1 MFTYVANSLWLLACL
16 PEAHAF
22 RQAQRD
28 VAGTQ
33 HRLLLRL
40 LHQNA
45 DTVIGRRYRFAHI
58 RSIAD
63 YQARVPLSTY
73 ADYQEAI
80 EHIGRGKPGVLTRD
94 PVLLLEPT
102 SGSTAA
108 TKYIPYTAALRAEFE
123 RAIAVWIADLF
134 THDPRLMAGAAYW
147 SVSPVAYDN
156 RYTVGGIPIGFEDD
170 RAYLGR
176 MQQWLAQ
183 AILAVPST
191 VRLIHD
197 MDTLRYVTLL
207 ALLRRRDLA
216 LISVWNP
223 TFLTLLVRNL
233 SAWGLRLAIDI
244 AEGTLTPPTP
254 LAPQVKAS
262 CARSHYPDAQR
273 AGEVYAALCNSN
285 NPALLHTQ
293 LWPHLRL
300 ISCWADAQAALCV
313 PPLAQSFP
321 QAQIQGKGLIATE
334 GFVSIP
340 LVGQSG
346 AALAVRSHF
355 FEFLPTDGGTARL
368 AHELETGGRY
378 AVVLTTAGGLY
389 RYQLYDL
396 VEVSGWQYT
405 CPLLR
410 FVGRSNG
417 CVDWFGEKLHEQH
430 VRAALAGLLTQYTI
444 TPDFVM
450 LTCAEYGDQHAYT
463 LLIEADSVP
472 DHMLCQL
479 ARDLDAAL
487 ATNYHY
493 RYCRDLGQ
501 LAALRVRRVVDGH
514 ERYLAATIARGQRAG
529 DIKPPLLRQG
539 AGWCQLL
546 GAQPPISHNA

>member
-1 MFTYVANSLWLLACL
+1 VFTYVANSLWLLACL

-40 LHQNA
+40 LQQNA
-45 DTVIGRRYRFAHI
+45 DTVVGRRYRFAHI

-73 ADYQEAI
+73 ADYQEAV
-80 EHIGRGKPGVLTRD
+80 ERIGRGEQGVLTRD

-108 TKYIPYTAALRAEFE
+108 TKYIPYTAMLRAEFE

-147 SVSPVAYDN
+147 SVSPVAWN
-156 RYTVGGIPIGFEDD
+156 NQYTVGGIPIGFEDD

-183 AILAVPST
+183 AILAVPSA

-254 LAPQVKAS
+254 LPPAWSANW
-262 CARSHYPDAQR
+262 AWFNRPDAQR
-273 AGEVYAALCNSN
+273 AAEVYTAVCTSTT
-285 NPALLHTQ
+285 PALLHTQ
-293 LWPHLRL
+293 LWPNLRL
-300 ISCWADAQAALCV
+300 ISCWADAQAAWYV

-340 LVGQSG
+340 LVGQTG

-355 FEFLPTDGGTARL
+355 FEFLPADGGTARL
-368 AHELETGGRY
+368 AHELETGERY

-389 RYQLYDL
+389 RYQLHDL

-410 FVGRSNG
+410 FVGRANG

-430 VRAALAGLLTQYTI
+430 VRAALAGLLTRYAI

-450 LTCAEYGDQHAYT
+450 LTCAEEGDQYAYT
-463 LLIEADSVP
+463 LLIEADGVP
-472 DHMLCQL
+472 DHMLGQL
-479 ARDLDAAL
+479 ARDLDAAF

-501 LAALRVRRVVDGH
+501 LAALRVCRVVDGH
-514 ERYLAATIARGQRAG
+514 ERYLAATITRGQRAG
-529 DIKPPLLRQG
+529 DIKPPLLPQG

>member
-1 MFTYVANSLWLLACL
+1 MFTSVANSLWLLACL

-123 RAIAVWIADLF
+123 RAIAVWVADLF

-147 SVSPVAYDN
+147 SVSPVAWN
-156 RYTVGGIPIGFEDD
+156 NQYTVGGIPIGFEDD

-176 MQQWLAQ
+176 MHQWLAQ
-183 AILAVPST
+183 VILAVPSA
-191 VRLIHD
+191 VRLIQD
-197 MDTLRYVTLL
+197 MDTLRYVTLI

-233 SAWGLRLAIDI
+233 NAWGLRLATDI
-244 AEGTLTPPTP
+244 AEGTLTPPTALP
-254 LAPQVKAS
+254 PAWSANW
-262 CARSHYPDAQR
+262 AWFNRPDAQR
-273 AGEVYAALCNSN
+273 AAEVYTALCTSTT
-285 NPALLHTQ
+285 PALLHTH
-293 LWPHLRL
+293 LWPNLRL
-300 ISCWADAQAALCV
+300 ISCWADAQAAWYV

-321 QAQIQGKGLIATE
+321 QAHIQGKGLIATE

-340 LVGQSG
+340 LVGQTG

-355 FEFLPTDGGTARL
+355 FEFLPPDGGTARL
-368 AHELETGGRY
+368 AHELVTGERY

-389 RYQLYDL
+389 RYQLHDL
-396 VEVSGWQYT
+396 VEVSGWQDT

-410 FVGRSNG
+410 FIGRSNG

-430 VRAALAGLLTQYTI
+430 VRAALTDLLTQYAI

-450 LTCAEYGDQHAYT
+450 LTCAENNDQHAYT
-463 LLIEADSVP
+463 LLIEADGVS
-472 DHMLCQL
+472 DHMLGQL

-493 RYCRDLGQ
+493 RYCRELGQ
-501 LAALRVRRVVDGH
+501 LAAVRVRRVVDGH

-529 DIKPPLLRQG
+529 DIKPPLLPQVLVG
-539 AGWCQLL
+539 ASCW
-546 GAQPPISHNA
+546 AHRRP

>member
-1 MFTYVANSLWLLACL
+1 MFTVVANSLWLLACL
-16 PEAHAF
+16 SEAHAF

-40 LHQNA
+40 LQRNA
-45 DTVIGRRYRFAHI
+45 DTVVGRRYRFDDI

-80 EHIGRGKPGVLTRD
+80 ERISRGERGVLTRD

-108 TKYIPYTAALRAEFE
+108 TKYIPYTAALHAEFE
-123 RAIAVWIADLF
+123 RALAVWIADLF
-134 THDPRLMAGAAYW
+134 THDPRLMVGAAYW
-147 SVSPVAYDN
+147 SISPVARDN
-156 RYTVGGIPIGFEDD
+156 QYTVGGIPIGFEDD

-176 MQQWLAQ
+176 MQQWLAE

-197 MDTLRYVTLL
+197 MDTWRYVTLL

-233 SAWGLRLAIDI
+233 SAWGLRLVTDI
-244 AEGTLTPPTP
+244 AEGTLTPPT
-254 LAPQVKAS
+254 APAPAWS
-262 CARSHYPDAQR
+262 TTWAHCNRPDARR
-273 AGEVYAALCNSN
+273 ATEIYAALCTSN
-285 NPALLHTQ
+285 DPARLHTQ
-293 LWPHLRL
+293 LWPNLRL
-300 ISCWADAQAALCV
+300 ISCWADAQAAWYV
-313 PPLAQSFP
+313 PTLARSFP

-340 LVGQSG
+340 MIGQSG

-355 FEFLPTDGGTARL
+355 FEFLPADDGAARL

-389 RYQLYDL
+389 RYQLHDL
-396 VEVSGWQYT
+396 VEVSGWQDT

-410 FVGRSNG
+410 FVGRANG
-417 CVDWFGEKLHEQH
+417 CVDRFGEKLHEQH
-430 VRAALAGLLTQYTI
+430 VREALADLLTRYAI

-450 LTCAEYGDQHAYT
+450 LTCAEDGDQHAYT
-463 LLIEADSVP
+463 LLIEADDVP
-472 DHMLCQL
+472 DHRLSLL

-493 RYCRDLGQ
+493 HYCRDLGQ
-501 LAALRVRRVVDGH
+501 LAALRVCRVVDGH
-514 ERYLAATIARGQRAG
+514 ERYLATTMARGQRAG
-529 DIKPPLLRQG
+529 DIKPPLLPQG
-539 AGWCQLL
+539 SGWCQLL
-546 GAQPPISHNA
+546 GAQPPIPHDA